1 MDTRRYKATWFLTVR
16 FSGRVVTSLRI
27 WIVLL
32 STIMVIGG
40 CDREVIIIDD
50 TPAQFIEAN
59 NDGRD
64 WEVYFDKQ
72 PKDLSVEGAKEYGLL
87 GKKLWITGEGPRR
100 GKIIVSWQGGK
111 KTFGYPYDDDEF
123 PPSASTVTVEPP
135 PGATIPSNQ
144 EFSMTFDQGVDAAV
158 VNGFIAIGAGR
169 NWTVDPAFQQGRGHY
184 LNVLWTNRDGTT
196 GYMAIGPYTVHDE

>member
-1 MDTRRYKATWFLTVR
+1 MDTRRYKTTWFLTVR

-27 WIVLL
+27 WIVLP
-32 STIMVIGG
+32 STIVVIGG

-87 GKKLWITGEGPRR
+87 GKKL
-100 GKIIVSWQGGK
+100 
-111 KTFGYPYDDDEF
+111 
-123 PPSASTVTVEPP
+123 
-135 PGATIPSNQ
+135 
-144 EFSMTFDQGVDAAV
+144 
-158 VNGFIAIGAGR
+158 
-169 NWTVDPAFQQGRGHY
+169 
-184 LNVLWTNRDGTT
+184 
-196 GYMAIGPYTVHDE
+196 